1 MVVAWELQQMNE
13 TRRYLLSIVLTPYT
27 RMARCMKFQQSGTV
41 RILLLSLFALTCS
54 STALAT
60 ALTSKANVDN
70 GYEFYISLSNDVTG
84 DLFGAHNDWY
94 TSYVDTTTLAAGT
107 DYFLHVHAYDQGGI
121 AGFLGEFSL
130 SGSDHVFANGTTQLV
145 TNTTDWSGNN
155 TGFSGT
161 YGNLISLGLDGV
173 QPWGNRPDILDT
185 AQWIWAG
192 DAHGNDHA
200 YFTTRILATQHPVN
214 EPISI
219 ALIGIGVAGLAFTR
233 RKKPRRQD

>member
-1 MVVAWELQQMNE
+1 MNLQHG
-13 TRRYLLSIVLTPYT
+13 RL
-27 RMARCMKFQQSGTV
+27 V
-41 RILLLSLFALTCS
+41 RTLLLSLFALACS
-54 STALAT
+54 GAASAT
-60 ALTSKANVDN
+60 ALTSKASVDN

-84 DLFGAHNDWY
+84 DQFGAHNNWY

-145 TNTTDWSGNN
+145 TNTTHWSGNN
-155 TGFSGT
+155 SGFSST

-192 DAHGNDHA
+192 NADSNNQA
-200 YFTTRILATQHPVN
+200 YFTTQISAVHNAVP

-219 ALIGIGVAGLAFTR
+219 SLIGIGLVGLALTR
-233 RKKPRRQD
+233 RRKFVKLD